1 MAKVKRL
8 EPFVEV
14 LNEYIPHVE
23 ENPHWHNSRVGG
35 SLLLRAIIYMVTKHQ
50 VLPGDRELAKKVVDV
65 LLESGVDPS
74 FETPFGE
81 NKSRVSPLEL
91 CEMADSKLYDYLVN
105 KTLEAPASFESA
117 AFENKF
123 TDFLKGTENV
133 LGKAIQLGGKVVS
146 TPLTLLNKFANSK
159 LGKAIERRGQEN
171 KHLQAAANNART
183 QADQIV
189 KERGQTIDDSK
200 KKKQLEAFNLLPD
213 ELKNNDKQLAM
224 ALASQMAKEGGASSP
239 LLKASQALT
248 NTLQVEVAT
257 QGKKSNLPFW
267 FLLDGKFGKG
277 LTETIAKHRAGGLG
291 PDQESALKQMKVI
304 AYWLDKEMDVS
315 QLRTS
320 GRWRPVGG
328 MEKIVK
334 NLQDSKGNIRDPNS
348 STGKEILCSILKKKN
363 ISSQD
368 FINHLSG
375 LMFNDDTSKAGEFF
389 KEYKVE
395 LTSLLEKTFKKTM
408 EDDNLVDIFNNS
420 LIKITKKKNPEAGLT
435 EEQEQALQALKGL
448 GIEGAMVLKEIKKL
462 SGTTQEIVFKILQK
476 WNTRG

>member
-1 MAKVKRL
+1 MAEVKRL

-14 LNEYIPHVE
+14 LNEYIPHVG
-23 ENPHWHNSRVGG
+23 ENPHWYNSRVGG

-123 TDFLKGTENV
+123 TDFLKGAGNV
-133 LGKAIQLGGKVVS
+133 IKKVGSFAGKVIASPV
-146 TPLTLLNKFANSK
+146 TIGEK
-159 LGKAIERRGQEN
+159 LADTRFSREN
-171 KHLQAAANNART
+171 KRLQEAANNART

-189 KERGQTIDDSK
+189 KERGQEANPDVVN
-200 KKKQLEAFNLLPD
+200 KQKEAFDLLPD

-239 LLKASQALT
+239 ILKASQALT
-248 NTLQVEVAT
+248 NTLKVEKAT
-257 QGKKSNLPFW
+257 EGKKSNLPLW
-267 FLLDGKFGKG
+267 FLLDGKFGKD

-304 AYWLDKEMDVS
+304 AYWLDKKKDVAE
-315 QLRTS
+315 LRVS
-320 GRWRPVGG
+320 GRWRPLGG
-328 MEKIVK
+328 MERIVK
-334 NLQDSKGNIRDPNS
+334 NLEANGGGNKLTQVQLDVIQ
-348 STGKEILCSILKKKN
+348 GLMAMGLKKDEA
-363 ISSQD
+363 IERVR
-368 FINHLSG
+368 G
-375 LMFNDDTSKAGEFF
+375 
-389 KEYKVE
+389 
-395 LTSLLEKTFKKTM
+395 LEK
-408 EDDNLVDIFNNS
+408 
-420 LIKITKKKNPEAGLT
+420 ITNIEKLMLL
-435 EEQEQALQALKGL
+435 ALQKG
-448 GIEGAMVLKEIKKL
+448 GA
-462 SGTTQEIVFKILQK
+462 
-476 WNTRG
+476 